1 MVVRAGLVD
10 VAIVTAVDSMVTVVL
25 ADESAGRH
33 DASKC
38 VRNGFEVNIEPVFE
52 HGNQLG

>member
-25 ADESAGRH
+25 ADESAAMLQVSVCET
-33 DASKC
+33 DLK
-38 VRNGFEVNIEPVFE
+38 
-52 HGNQLG
+52 